1 MAIIDPYFDTTLTLS
16 TVQIIKAVLTLVFGV
31 IAVHILKN
39 ILEKLTLKTNFPEIM
54 ENFVVNLFTI
64 LLYSYVILITL
75 EVLGLKTSSIL
86 IGISAVIGLIL
97 GLGMQDTITNLMAGT
112 WVSITR
118 PIDKEELVNI
128 GGMTGKVVE
137 VSIMSTKLLTED
149 GLTITIPNKVVWG
162 SPITNYSRLGVRRA
176 DIDIEISYKNDLN
189 EVVEKTIE
197 LIKKEDLVLKEP
209 VPVVIVSKL
218 TRFSINIQVRFWI
231 NSEYHDDLKAEL
243 AGKIAKLYRDEK
255 IEIAKG
261 SIV

>member
-1 MAIIDPYFDTTLTLS
+1 VALIDPYFDTTLTLS

-75 EVLGLKTSSIL
+75 EILGLKTSSIL
-86 IGISAVIGLIL
+86 LGISAVIGLIL

-128 GGMTGKVVE
+128 GGMTGKVIE
-137 VSIMSTKLLTED
+137 VSIMATRLLTED

-162 SPITNYSRLGVRRA
+162 SPITNYSRLGVRRV

-197 LIKKEDLVLKEP
+197 LIKKEELVLKEP
-209 VPVVIVSKL
+209 VPDVIVSKL
-218 TRFSINIQVRFWI
+218 TRFSINMQVRFWVK
-231 NSEYHDDLKAEL
+231 SEYHDDLKAEL
-243 AGKIAKLYRDEK
+243 AGKIAKLYKDEK

-261 SIV
+261 TVV